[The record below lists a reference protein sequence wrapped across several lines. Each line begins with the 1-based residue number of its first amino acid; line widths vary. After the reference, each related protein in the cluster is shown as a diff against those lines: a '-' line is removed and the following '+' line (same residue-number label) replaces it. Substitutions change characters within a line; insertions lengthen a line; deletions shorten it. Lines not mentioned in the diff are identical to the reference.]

1 MKAVY
6 QENTIIDKM
15 DRAMKEARH
24 FQNNIKQFDLTKA
37 EMEAFR
43 NARGID
49 DEFKDDLFYGGILVV
64 SK

>member
-15 DRAMKEARH
+15 DRAIKEARY

-37 EMEAFR
+37 EMRAFR

-49 DEFKDDLFYGGILVV
+49 DEFEGDLFYGDILVV